1 MSQENTA
8 TASIQDKIW
17 ITSRIRMMAERRLLR
32 YNNWSLFLLAY
43 YSVFTVVISVF
54 PEYFRSSYTYFDGIT
69 IAASVAVLVA
79 SLVVGGFRFERT
91 ASLYRDCYLS
101 LQRLYE
107 DEGDG
112 RSKQKLYGDILLV
125 CPNHSNGDYRD
136 FLVTHT
142 FLDGKKVFSAGE
154 HVKCTSYMIFSFIY
168 RRIVF
173 WTLMALLVI
182 FPLAFAIGPLVAKC
196 A

>member
-1 MSQENTA
+1 
-8 TASIQDKIW
+8 
-17 ITSRIRMMAERRLLR
+17 MMAEKRLLR

-43 YSVFTVVISVF
+43 YSVFTVILSIF
-54 PEYFRSSYTYFDGIT
+54 NEYFKSFYIYFDGIT
-69 IAASVAVLVA
+69 VAASVAVLVA

-112 RSKQKLYGDILLV
+112 RSKQKLYADILVV
-125 CPNHSNGDYRD
+125 CPNHSNGDYHD
-136 FLVTHT
+136 FLFTQIVLEGKEVTSNGKQ
-142 FLDGKKVFSAGE
+142 LDCTRYMKFS
-154 HVKCTSYMIFSFIY
+154 YFS
-168 RRIVF
+168 RRAFF
-173 WTLMALLVI
+173 WTLIGILVLI
-182 FPLAFAIGPLVAKC
+182 PLAFAASPLAAKC

>member
-1 MSQENTA
+1 MSEDVPSNNYV
-8 TASIQDKIW
+8 QDKIW
-17 ITSRIRMMAERRLLR
+17 ITSRVRMIAEKRLLQ

-43 YSVFTVVISVF
+43 YSVFTVVLSVF
-54 PEYFRSSYTYFDGIT
+54 PNYFRSFYTYFDGIAV
-69 IAASVAVLVA
+69 AASVAVLVA

-107 DEGDG
+107 DEGDI
-112 RSKQKLYGDILLV
+112 SAKQKTYADILVV
-125 CPNHSNGDYRD
+125 CPNHSDGDYYD
-136 FLVTHT
+136 FLVTHIV
-142 FLDGKKVFSAGE
+142 LDGKKVSSAGE
-154 HVKCTSYMIFSFIY
+154 QVKCTRYMIFSFFW

-173 WTLMALLVI
+173 WTLIALLLLI
-182 FPLAFAIGPLVAKC
+182 PLAFAVGPLAAKC